1 MSRRMVTAASLAAIL
16 PAVAIALALL
26 PGDGAAAPGRQPPS
40 PPLPPEQLPVSQVP
54 QQLLMRLGDAVR
66 VEGVDVGCQVAQHDG
81 EVMFECR
88 RLTNVAGTYG
98 TFIGN
103 KRALVARFRSG
114 ETARVI
120 FAAKQRG
127 GWKACGPRPKAARAL
142 AADGGC
148 G

>member
-1 MSRRMVTAASLAAIL
+1 MSRHILTAATLAAVVL
-16 PAVAIALALL
+16 GAIALALL
-26 PGDGAAAPGRQPPS
+26 PGNGEAGAGRKVPT
-40 PPLPPEQLPVSQVP
+40 PPLPPAPSAQVP
-54 QQLLMRLGDAVR
+54 QQLLMRVGDTVR
-66 VEGVDVGCQVAQHDG
+66 VEGVDIGCQVAQHDG

-103 KRALVARFRSG
+103 KRALVARFRSS
-114 ETARVI
+114 EAARVI

-148 G
+148 R

>member
-1 MSRRMVTAASLAAIL
+1 MSRRIVTAASLAAML
-16 PAVAIALALL
+16 PAVAITFALL
-26 PGDGAAAPGRQPPS
+26 PGDGAAALGRQLPP
-40 PPLPPEQLPVSQVP
+40 PPLPPAQLPVP
-54 QQLLMRLGDAVR
+54 QQLLMRVGDTVR
-66 VEGVDVGCQVAQHDG
+66 VEGVDIGCQVAQHDG

-103 KRALVARFRSG
+103 KRALVARFRSS

-148 G
+148 R

>member
-1 MSRRMVTAASLAAIL
+1 MSRHILTAATLAAVVL
-16 PAVAIALALL
+16 GAIALALL
-26 PGDGAAAPGRQPPS
+26 PGDGVAAPGRQFPT
-40 PPLPPEQLPVSQVP
+40 PPLPPAPSAQVP
-54 QQLLMRLGDAVR
+54 QQLLMRVGDTVR
-66 VEGVDVGCQVAQHDG
+66 VEGVDIGCQVAQHDG

-103 KRALVARFRSG
+103 KRALVARFRSS
-114 ETARVI
+114 EAARVI

-148 G
+148 R